1 MISRLILICSGATEA
16 LRRARFAADE
26 PLEPKAAA
34 LASAMAARLPR
45 ADLVWCSP
53 ALRAGQTAQAL
64 GLPGTVLPDLRDQSS
79 GDWAGKTLTEVEA
92 LDPMALVA
100 WITDP
105 AAAPPGGESLEDV
118 AQRIL
123 SLLSARRSQSGTVL
137 AITHPALIRV
147 AATLVLG
154 APVQCAQKIDIAP
167 LTLTEMRSDGHR
179 WHLRSLGV
187 PGERGMR

>member
-34 LASAMAARLPR
+34 LAAAMAARMPR

-64 GLPGTVLPDLRDQSS
+64 GLPGTVTPDLRDQSS
-79 GDWAGKTLTEVEA
+79 GGWAGKSLTEVEA

-105 AAAPPGGESLEDV
+105 AAAPPRGESLEDV
-118 AQRIL
+118 AQRTL
-123 SLLSARRSQSGTVL
+123 SLLAARRAQSGTVL
-137 AITHPALIRV
+137 AITHPAVIRV

-167 LTLTEMRSDGHR
+167 LTLTELRSDGER

-187 PGERGMR
+187 PG